1 MSKQAA
7 ATGKQEPAPPV
18 ERPVVPPA
26 GWEPNILAIACHYC
40 AFAAADLAGVMRLS
54 YPPNV
59 KIIRLPCTGKLDHFY
74 VLRALERGFDGIFVA
89 G

>member
-1 MSKQAA
+1 MVEKTEAAAPDLVSTVEAPQAA
-7 ATGKQEPAPPV
+7 PAD
-18 ERPVVPPA
+18 
-26 GWEPNILAIACHYC
+26 WKSNILAFACHYC

-59 KIIRLPCTGKLDHFY
+59 KVIRLPCTGKQDQLY
-74 VLRALERGFDGIFVA
+74 VLRARERGVDGVFVA

>member
-1 MSKQAA
+1 MTADAEKIKKPQSPEKKQD
-7 ATGKQEPAPPV
+7 
-18 ERPVVPPA
+18 VPDTWKA
-26 GWEPNILAIACHYC
+26 NIVAFACHYC

-59 KIIRLPCTGKLDHFY
+59 KVVRLPCSGKLDHSY
-74 VLRALERGFDGIFVA
+74 VLKAFERGIDGVFAA

>member
-1 MSKQAA
+1 MADVAEAA
-7 ATGKQEPAPPV
+7 EQTMVSTIEKPHGIPA
-18 ERPVVPPA
+18 A
-26 GWEPNILAIACHYC
+26 WEPNVLAFACHYC

-59 KIIRLPCTGKLDHFY
+59 KIIRLPCTGKLDHIH
-74 VLRALERGFDGIFVA
+74 VLRAFERGIDGVFVA

>member
-1 MSKQAA
+1 MVEKTEAVAPDLVSTVEAPQAA
-7 ATGKQEPAPPV
+7 PAD
-18 ERPVVPPA
+18 
-26 GWEPNILAIACHYC
+26 WKSNILAFACHYC

-59 KIIRLPCTGKLDHFY
+59 KVIRLPCTGKLDQLY
-74 VLRALERGFDGIFVA
+74 VLRALERGVDGVFVA

>member
-1 MSKQAA
+1 MADVAEAA
-7 ATGKQEPAPPV
+7 EQTWVSTIEKPHDIPAD
-18 ERPVVPPA
+18 
-26 GWEPNILAIACHYC
+26 WQPNLLAFACHYC

-59 KIIRLPCTGKLDHFY
+59 KIIRLPCTGKLDHIHILHAF
-74 VLRALERGFDGIFVA
+74 ERGIDGVFVA

>member
-1 MSKQAA
+1 MGKQAEA
-7 ATGKQEPAPPV
+7 AAPEKDPRVEKPADIPD
-18 ERPVVPPA
+18 
-26 GWEPNILAIACHYC
+26 GWEPNIAAFACHYC

-59 KIIRLPCTGKLDHFY
+59 KVIRLPCTGKLDEYY
-74 VLRALERGFDGIFVA
+74 VLRAFVRGLDGVFVA

>member
-1 MSKQAA
+1 MADVAVASEETPVSTIEKRH
-7 ATGKQEPAPPV
+7 EMPAD
-18 ERPVVPPA
+18 
-26 GWEPNILAIACHYC
+26 WQPNLLAFACHYC

-59 KIIRLPCTGKLDHFY
+59 KIIRLPCTGKLDHIH
-74 VLRALERGFDGIFVA
+74 VLHAFERGIDGVFVA

>member
-1 MSKQAA
+1 MADVAEAA
-7 ATGKQEPAPPV
+7 EQTPVSTIEKPREIPAD
-18 ERPVVPPA
+18 
-26 GWEPNILAIACHYC
+26 WQPNLLAFACHYC

-59 KIIRLPCTGKLDHFY
+59 KIIRLPCTGKLDHIH
-74 VLRALERGFDGIFVA
+74 VLHAFERGIDGVFVA

>member
-1 MSKQAA
+1 MSEQAEAA
-7 ATGKQEPAPPV
+7 ANV
-18 ERPVVPPA
+18 ETASIEKPHSVPD
-26 GWEPNILAIACHYC
+26 GWEPSILAFACHYC

-59 KIIRLPCTGKLDHFY
+59 KVIRLPCTGKLDHIY
-74 VLRALERGFDGIFVA
+74 VLRAFVRGLDGVFVA

>member
-1 MSKQAA
+1 MAVA
-7 ATGKQEPAPPV
+7 EDTTAPVAVSTIEKPHDT
-18 ERPVVPPA
+18 PP
-26 GWEPNILAIACHYC
+26 GWEPNVLAFACHYC

-59 KIIRLPCTGKLDHFY
+59 KIIRLPCTGKLDHIHM
-74 VLRALERGFDGIFVA
+74 LRAFERGVDGVFVA

>member
-1 MSKQAA
+1 MVEVA
-7 ATGKQEPAPPV
+7 EPVAEQDVFTV
-18 ERPVVPPA
+18 EQPHEGPA
-26 GWEPNILAIACHYC
+26 DWQPNILAFACHYC

-59 KIIRLPCTGKLDHFY
+59 KIIRLPCTGKLDHIH
-74 VLRALERGFDGIFVA
+74 VLRALEKGVDGVFVA